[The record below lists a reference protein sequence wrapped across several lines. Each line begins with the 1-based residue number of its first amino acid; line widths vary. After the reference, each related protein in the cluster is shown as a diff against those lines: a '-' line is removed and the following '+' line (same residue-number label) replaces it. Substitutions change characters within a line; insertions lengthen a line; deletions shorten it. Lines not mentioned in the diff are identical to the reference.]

1 MSNMLEQAIIDAK
14 TLREAAVK
22 NAESA
27 IIEKYSAEVKTAVE
41 KLLEQEDDLGL
52 GSADPMDALGA
63 EETPDDSSAM
73 EQVPMAHVADE
84 EEVVVVDLDDIMAA
98 AAEEEAEGEE
108 EFSLDREEIADEVGI
123 SLDDNEEDPAN
134 RSDEI
139 DLDDSELVSLF
150 QELLRVDVPEI
161 EVERSAENVEEEHK
175 EETTEKE
182 MFHSDGMNQDDIDEH
197 YRNMAKFENLQRENK
212 KLKKTVFKLKEKL
225 EQTNLH
231 NARLLYTN
239 RVLSTASLNEQQ
251 KKRIVD
257 VVKSAGSVEE
267 AKVVYETLQKTMAA
281 GSSNDSRSKSLSE
294 TISRPSSVILASRS
308 RDAEPSGPNPTI
320 NRWAT
325 LAGLKNN

>member
-14 TLREAAVK
+14 MLREAAVK

-27 IIEKYSAEVKTAVE
+27 IVEKYSDEVKTAVE
-41 KLLEQEDDLGL
+41 KLLEQEDDDLGL
-52 GSADPMDALGA
+52 DVSDDLGT
-63 EETPDDSSAM
+63 EETPDESSAM
-73 EQVPMAHVADE
+73 EQVPMAHISED
-84 EEVVVVDLDDIMAA
+84 EEVVVVDLDDIVAA
-98 AAEEEAEGEE
+98 ASEDPEEED
-108 EFSLDREEIADEVGI
+108 FSLDREEIADEVGI
-123 SLDDNEEDPAN
+123 SLDDTSEAPAN
-134 RSDEI
+134 RDDEV
-139 DLDDSELVSLF
+139 DLDDAELVNLF
-150 QELLRVDVPEI
+150 QELLRVDVPPI
-161 EVERSAENVEEEHK
+161 ELEQSAENVEEEDK
-175 EETTEKE
+175 EETMEKE

-197 YRNMAKFENLQRENK
+197 YRNMAKFENIQRQNK

-225 EQTNLH
+225 EQINLH

-267 AKVVYETLQKTMAA
+267 AKVIYETLQKTMAA

-325 LAGLKNN
+325 LAGLKNNK

>member
-1 MSNMLEQAIIDAK
+1 
-14 TLREAAVK
+14 
-22 NAESA
+22 
-27 IIEKYSAEVKTAVE
+27 
-41 KLLEQEDDLGL
+41 
-52 GSADPMDALGA
+52 
-63 EETPDDSSAM
+63 
-73 EQVPMAHVADE
+73 
-84 EEVVVVDLDDIMAA
+84 
-98 AAEEEAEGEE
+98 
-108 EFSLDREEIADEVGI
+108 
-123 SLDDNEEDPAN
+123 
-134 RSDEI
+134 
-139 DLDDSELVSLF
+139 
-150 QELLRVDVPEI
+150 
-161 EVERSAENVEEEHK
+161 
-175 EETTEKE
+175 

-325 LAGLKNN
+325 LAGFPVTIPRRPVRSHFPRRASPSRAKERSRMPSVNVSITDILNSPYS

>member
-14 TLREAAVK
+14 MLREAAVK

-27 IIEKYSAEVKTAVE
+27 IVEKYSDEVKTAVE
-41 KLLEQEDDLGL
+41 KLLEQEDDDLGL
-52 GSADPMDALGA
+52 DVSDDFGT
-63 EETPDDSSAM
+63 EETPDESSAM
-73 EQVPMAHVADE
+73 EQVPMAHISED
-84 EEVVVVDLDDIMAA
+84 EEVVVVDLDDIVAA
-98 AAEEEAEGEE
+98 ASEEPEEE

-123 SLDDNEEDPAN
+123 SLDDTSEAPAN
-134 RSDEI
+134 RDDEVDI
-139 DLDDSELVSLF
+139 DDAELVNLF
-150 QELLRVDVPEI
+150 QELLRVDVPP
-161 EVERSAENVEEEHK
+161 VELEQSAENVEEEDK
-175 EETTEKE
+175 EETMEKE

-197 YRNMAKFENLQRENK
+197 YRNMAKFENIQRQNK

-225 EQTNLH
+225 EQINLH

-267 AKVVYETLQKTMAA
+267 AKVIYETLQKTMAA
-281 GSSNDSRSKSLSE
+281 GSSNESRSKSLSE

-325 LAGLKNN
+325 LAGLKNNK